1 MTLSLSGFF
10 RLPMMSK
17 TTKACVGVQS
27 IEYKRQGPLPV
38 DFTKKKNWF
47 LQLCCFK
54 QATRAVFLGYTPLL
68 CLVELQLETGAKKN
82 WTGGL
87 GYIRYKK
94 WFCSF
99 LLICKVVNCKKCF
112 PKR

>member
-1 MTLSLSGFF
+1 
-10 RLPMMSK
+10 MMSK

-68 CLVELQLETGAKKN
+68 CLVELQLETGAKKI
-82 WTGGL
+82 GL
-87 GYIRYKK
+87 VFWAISDRKNGFTA
-94 WFCSF
+94 FC
-99 LLICKVVNCKKCF
+99 
-112 PKR
+112 